1 MPLVAPH
8 GVHPG
13 KKQEDAFNS
22 KRKAKFQSFLLLFLT
37 KSTKHAY
44 QNKIDTN
51 NNKNGYSTLRGFRF
65 ASCFLLVGLS
75 IFYFQG
81 VRQGLT
87 VHTHINQRS
96 PNIPYLTSAPPA
108 AHLRAPHFKM
118 SAFARLWRMALC
130 FSSQP
135 HQKSS

>member
-1 MPLVAPH
+1 VVVADAFGRAPH

-51 NNKNGYSTLRGFRF
+51 KNKNGYSTLRGFRF
-65 ASCFLLVGLS
+65 AFCFLVFQSS
-75 IFYFQG
+75 IFKAS
-81 VRQGLT
+81 VKAL
-87 VHTHINQRS
+87 RS
-96 PNIPYLTSAPPA
+96 TPI
-108 AHLRAPHFKM
+108 
-118 SAFARLWRMALC
+118 
-130 FSSQP
+130 
-135 HQKSS
+135 